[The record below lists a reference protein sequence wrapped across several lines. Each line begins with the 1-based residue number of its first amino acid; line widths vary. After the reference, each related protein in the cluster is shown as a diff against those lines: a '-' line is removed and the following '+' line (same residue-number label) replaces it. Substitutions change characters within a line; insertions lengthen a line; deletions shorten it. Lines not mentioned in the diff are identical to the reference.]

1 MDGSSS
7 RPDRL
12 ITLLDLR
19 AHPEGGHYGELHRS
33 STLVHPLDGRG
44 PRPAITTIYYLLRSG
59 EVSRWHRVQSDEVW
73 HFYEGAPLQLW
84 IADLGGGI
92 PYYVRAGTGGRRHP
106 AGPDRARRMLAS
118 SATDRRVHPRRLQ
131 RGAGIRL
138 RRLHP
143 GAGVSARREAASGAL
158 GGSCRV
164 AVITPER

>member
-1 MDGSSS
+1 MDRISN

-44 PRPAITTIYYLLRSG
+44 PRPAITTIYYLLKAG

-84 IADLGGGI
+84 IAEPRGESLIAYELG
-92 PYYVRAGTGGRRHP
+92 PVADASRPVRTVP
-106 AGPDRARRMLAS
+106 AGCWQAARSGGEYTLAGCS
-118 SATDRRVHPRRLQ
+118 VGPGFDFADFTLARESPHTAELL
-131 RGAGIRL
+131 RGHSEL
-138 RRLHP
+138 
-143 GAGVSARREAASGAL
+143 
-158 GGSCRV
+158 V
-164 AVITPER
+164 AELL

>member
-84 IADLGGGI
+84 IADLGGESLTTCELG
-92 PYYVRAGTGGRRHP
+92 PVADATRPVRTVP
-106 AGPDRARRMLAS
+106 AGCWQAARPIGEYTLAGCS
-118 SATDRRVHPRRLQ
+118 VGPGFDFADFTLARESPPA
-131 RGAGIRL
+131 AKRL
-138 RRLHP
+138 REHSE
-143 GAGVSARREAASGAL
+143 VAAEL
-158 GGSCRV
+158 L
-164 AVITPER
+164 